1 MKRLFPALLLAVLA
15 ASGAAAAAGPSQP
28 IDLNGALR
36 EAMAQNCDIH
46 KADEYRN
53 YVLGVYHEYRAG
65 AFPNVTITTTGAR
78 SRDKAQQSAGF
89 EPDITQSK
97 LADIG
102 VNWTIFTW
110 GQVSAAIR
118 AARANMADADVRLRM
133 QQQAVVRDVSAGFY
147 DCLLARELIAIATD
161 NLRQKQ
167 RLHEEARRRLAA
179 GVATDYDV
187 LAAAVAV
194 ENAKPTLLAA
204 INTLQRAKNNL
215 SFLLGG
221 DTRNLE
227 PEGTLEVELMPPPSF
242 DSAFATAVAHRP
254 ELESLKLQLAMNQ
267 DLITVAKAGDKP
279 SVALSSSIGWH
290 EYEYDHLPAWT
301 GQSWSAGITMT
312 YPIFDGF
319 RTRGKVEEAMS
330 NYRTTIIS
338 VAKARDQIGLD
349 VDDAINA
356 VTEAAAIVR
365 ALEGNVAQ
373 AEKLLNMAE
382 KGYAAGVKT
391 RIEVDDANLNL
402 MKARGELARARRNYL
417 VAQVTLQWVM
427 GTIDVEAYK

>member
-1 MKRLFPALLLAVLA
+1 MKRLFPALLLAVLCA
-15 ASGAAAAAGPSQP
+15 AGARAAAGPSEP
-28 IDLNGALR
+28 IELNDALR
-36 EAMAQNCDIH
+36 EAMAQNCDIQ

-78 SRDKAQQSAGF
+78 SRDKAQQSSGF

-118 AARANMADADVRLRM
+118 AARANMADANVRLLM

-147 DCLLARELIAIATD
+147 DCLLSRELIAIATD

-187 LAAAVAV
+187 LAASVAV

-204 INTLQRAKNNL
+204 INTLQKAKDNL
-215 SFLLGG
+215 RFLLGG

-227 PEGTLEVELMPPPSF
+227 PEGTLEAELIAPPDF

-279 SVALSSSIGWH
+279 SIALSSSLGWH
-290 EYEYDHLPAWT
+290 EYEYGHLPEWT
-301 GQSWSAGITMT
+301 GQAWSAGITMT

-330 NYRTTIIS
+330 NYRTTVIS

-349 VDDAINA
+349 VDDAINT
-356 VTEAAAIVR
+356 VNEAASIVK

-391 RIEVDDANLNL
+391 RIEVDDANLNA

-427 GTIDVEAYK
+427 GVIDVAAYK